1 MIDDIFVPQEAE
13 SIKKIP
19 LAYHTTTDYLFRH
32 LAQDGNY
39 SCKSGYHFLRM
50 EIELDHRVYP
60 HTHDTRLWKNIWA
73 LHSLNKVKNLI
84 WRACRNSM
92 PSKGNLVHR
101 FVIDSPSCDRCN
113 SALETPLRAL

>member
-19 LAYHTTTDYLFRH
+19 LAYHTTTDSLFRH

-39 SCKSGYHFLRM
+39 SRKSGYRFLRM
-50 EIELDHRVYP
+50 ETELDHRVDP

-73 LHSLNKVKNLI
+73 LHSLNKVKNLV
-84 WRACRNSM
+84 WRAC
-92 PSKGNLVHR
+92 
-101 FVIDSPSCDRCN
+101 
-113 SALETPLRAL
+113 